1 MRGRRFSWDALKVTN
16 DTACGHNKCYFQGDR
31 ADEGWL
37 VGVGDASMVHLTQ
50 WSRAWAFAEE
60 LRADFGVG
68 HLMRGAPFLAN
79 LTREQ
84 AKHLNARMHKVLE
97 DTLRHNLELPWGQ
110 TRAAM
115 RLPTITGDRN
125 YYAAGLHPVQAVH
138 SCSWPS
144 CMLMK
149 CFVAR
154 RATKSFVASAPNNT
168 KPSLGTKLK
177 RSFALVAAMIKAHPC
192 LKSDFQVFMRNDGA
206 VLNIDLDRCYHY
218 SLSATQKKRTLA
230 HKRITLTTR
239 PLRLNCRTN
248 VSYMN

>member
-1 MRGRRFSWDALKVTN
+1 MEPSLGVCRGAASGLWSGSF
-16 DTACGHNKCYFQGDR
+16 
-31 ADEGWL
+31 DEGS
-37 VGVGDASMVHLTQ
+37 A
-50 WSRAWAFAEE
+50 A
-60 LRADFGVG
+60 
-68 HLMRGAPFLAN
+68 FLAN

-115 RLPTITGDRN
+115 RLPTNTGDRN

-144 CMLMK
+144 CTLMK

-192 LKSDFQVFMRNDGA
+192 LKSDFQVFLRNDGA
-206 VLNIDLDRCYHY
+206 VLNVDLDRCDDYGV
-218 SLSATQKKRTLA
+218 SWKLA
-230 HKRITLTTR
+230 LVARIPGFCEHR
-239 PLRLNCRTN
+239 PDQVVFDKVLGQLYERLRQ
-248 VSYMN
+248 